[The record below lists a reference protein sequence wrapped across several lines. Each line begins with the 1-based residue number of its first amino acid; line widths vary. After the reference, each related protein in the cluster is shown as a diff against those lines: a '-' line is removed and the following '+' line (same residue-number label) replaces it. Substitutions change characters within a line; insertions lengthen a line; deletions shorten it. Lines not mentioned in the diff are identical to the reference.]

1 MDKKAWK
8 KLQEDLK
15 ERSIEEQLAELRN
28 HLNNITD
35 KEIFQEVQTAIQQ
48 RELQQIMLAKK
59 REQVIGEFLSHQ
71 PPQQQRREE
80 QVQSAQQQNPE
91 LISLENVVKTIVSNQ
106 QIPSQTTVQQPQY
119 AQTTSYNLATTYNSQ
134 ATQYSLN
141 QDKFL
146 HEGLGT
152 HVFAEKQA
160 SMQQREREEE
170 ERRAT
175 GSTRQALESRDFAE
189 YKTSRQQKK
198 FQV

>member
-15 ERSIEEQLAELRN
+15 ERSIEEQLTELKK
-28 HLNNITD
+28 HLKNITD
-35 KEIFQEVQTAIQQ
+35 KEVLQEVQIAIQQ
-48 RELQQIMLAKK
+48 REGEQRSLAKK
-59 REQVIGEFLSHQ
+59 KEQILEEFLLRQ
-71 PPQQQRREE
+71 PLQVPQRDNQ
-80 QVQSAQQQNPE
+80 AQQPQENQE
-91 LISLENVVKTIVSNQ
+91 QISLENVVKTIVGNQ
-106 QIPSQTTVQQPQY
+106 QVPSTATTQQSQY
-119 AQTTSYNLATTYNSQ
+119 AQTRPYNLAVTYNSQ
-134 ATQYSLN
+134 SPQYSLN

-170 ERRAT
+170 ERRAI
-175 GSTRQALESRDFAE
+175 GSTRQELESRDFAE